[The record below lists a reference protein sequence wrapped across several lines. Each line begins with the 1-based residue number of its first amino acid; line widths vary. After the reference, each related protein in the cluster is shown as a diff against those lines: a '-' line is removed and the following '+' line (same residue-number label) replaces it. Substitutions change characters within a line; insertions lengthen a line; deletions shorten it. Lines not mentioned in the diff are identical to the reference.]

1 MGDLERRG
9 GIPAAGRSWPTPPRA
24 GQTEVSGIE
33 TQAWAVVLAGGKGV
47 RLSGLTRHVYG
58 EDRPKQYAALTGGK
72 SLLRQTLE
80 RVSVRIPSRR
90 TVVVTM
96 AAQQSYLAAEF
107 GHDSPG
113 PHVLQQPEDRGTAA
127 AVLLAAHWI
136 RARDSEARLVVL
148 PSDHFVAD
156 DGLFM
161 AQVVELLNVP
171 EAQPE
176 RIILLGAE
184 PTEPE
189 ADYGWIELGA
199 TLPGAGRHPVY
210 RVLRFHEK
218 PAQAIADQLFES
230 GALWNTSVFAGRA
243 ATLVDAG
250 RACLP
255 SLHDRLAR
263 LATFLGT
270 EHERWALRQAYE
282 LAPPANFSR
291 AVLERSPQ
299 TLAVMRLSAVAWRD
313 LGTPRR
319 VFRTLDELGIHP
331 QWLAALG

>member
-1 MGDLERRG
+1 MTGRRR
-9 GIPAAGRSWPTPPRA
+9 PAPPLA
-24 GQTEVSGIE
+24 GQTQGSGVE
-33 TQAWAVVLAGGKGV
+33 THAWAVVLAGGKGV
-47 RLSGLTRHVYG
+47 RLKGLTRHVYG

-80 RVSVRIPSRR
+80 RVSVRIPSER

-96 AAQQSYLAAEF
+96 AAQASYLATELR
-107 GHDSPG
+107 HESPG
-113 PHVLQQPEDRGTAA
+113 PHVLRQPEDRGTAA

-156 DGLFM
+156 DAIFM
-161 AQVVELLNVP
+161 EQVVEVLNIL
-171 EAQPE
+171 EAEPE
-176 RIILLGAE
+176 RIIVLGAE
-184 PTEPE
+184 PSEPE
-189 ADYGWIELGA
+189 TDYGWIEPGA
-199 TLPGAGRHPVY
+199 TLPGLGRHPVY
-210 RVLRFHEK
+210 RVLRFQEK
-218 PAQAIADQLFES
+218 PVQATANELFRS
-230 GALWNTSVFAGRA
+230 GALWNTSVFAGRV

-255 SLHDRLAR
+255 SLHERLAR

-270 EHERWALRQAYE
+270 EHERWALQQAYE
-282 LAPPANFSR
+282 FAPRANFSR

-299 TLAVMRLSAVAWRD
+299 TLAVVRLSAVAWRD

-319 VFRTLDELGIHP
+319 VIRTLDELGIRP
-331 QWLAALG
+331 DWLAALG

>member
-1 MGDLERRG
+1 MIGSHQ
-9 GIPAAGRSWPTPPRA
+9 PASLRA
-24 GQTEVSGIE
+24 GK
-33 TQAWAVVLAGGKGV
+33 TQDADVTTHTWAVVLAGGKGV
-47 RLSGLTRHVYG
+47 RLGGLARHVYG
-58 EDRPKQYAALTGGK
+58 TERPKQYAVLAGSK

-80 RVSVRIPSRR
+80 RVSVRIPPGQ

-96 AAQQSYLAAEF
+96 AGQASYLAEELR
-107 GHDSPG
+107 HESPAL
-113 PHVLQQPEDRGTAA
+113 HVLQQPEDRGTAA

-156 DGLFM
+156 DTVFM
-161 AQVVELLNVP
+161 EQVVEVLKVL

-184 PTEPE
+184 PSEPE
-189 ADYGWIELGA
+189 TDYGWIELGA
-199 TLPGAGRHPVY
+199 RLPGLGRHPVY
-210 RVLRFHEK
+210 RVLRFREK
-218 PAQAIADQLFES
+218 PAQAIANELFRS

-255 SLHDRLAR
+255 ALHERLAR

-270 EHERWALRQAYE
+270 EHEQWALRQAYE
-282 LAPPANFSR
+282 FAPRANFSR

-319 VFRTLDELGIHP
+319 VIRTLDELGIRP
-331 QWLAALG
+331 DWLAALG